1 MFKKS
6 VLTNASNA
14 KFVIE
19 SNEQLPVNS
28 RVIRALWAGVA
39 DLYQHDL
46 LNQSMLGIA
55 VQMRHSNI
63 DDVFD
68 RIALVMP
75 FIKSQEYPQGIRA
88 VGKVTVGVVTLAEY
102 LSGRDGTIRAVDDY
116 ILDINEPI
124 ENFVD
129 AMSRLEQSNAYLAG
143 VIADRLYHEM
153 ADIISLSEILINEGY
168 HEESSLFKNIMGR
181 FTTRR
186 R

>member
-1 MFKKS
+1 MFNKS

-14 KFVIE
+14 KFVIT

-39 DLYQHDL
+39 ELYQHDL
-46 LNQSMLGIA
+46 LTQPMLGIA

-63 DDVFD
+63 DDVLE

-75 FIKSQEYPQGIRA
+75 FIKQQAFPQGIRA
-88 VGKVTVGVVTLAEY
+88 SSKVNVGVVTLAEY
-102 LSGRDGTIRAVDDY
+102 LCGRDGTIRTIDDY
-116 ILDINEPI
+116 ILDINDPI

-129 AMSRLEQSNAYLAG
+129 AMDRLEQSNAYLAG

-168 HEESSLFKNIMGR
+168 HEESSLFKNILGR
-181 FTTRR
+181 FTPRR